1 MREKIPISWLH
12 SHDYCEY
19 QIYLKNVKGLK
30 IIPTANL
37 VMGRN
42 RHNVLEVEHK
52 EMATEELSI
61 DAALDKAKTE
71 EIVLI
76 GREIP
81 VEGSKLKGRID
92 EVHFGPNQIIILD
105 DKPNSYAWD
114 SNKKQ
119 IWGYCLAF
127 EEHYSP
133 KLPLLACLRHRDSQ
147 RIVWQEIFT
156 DQHRD
161 IVLDAIARIF
171 GVLRGERDPDHTD
184 NIKKCL
190 ACNFYGRCDMV
201 STV

>member
-1 MREKIPISWLH
+1 MRDKIPISWLH

-30 IIPTANL
+30 IIPTAHL
-37 VMGRN
+37 IMGRQ

-52 EMATEELSI
+52 EKATEELSI
-61 DAALDKAKTE
+61 DNALEKAKIE

-92 EVHFGPNQIIILD
+92 EVQFGPNQIIILD
-105 DKPNSYAWD
+105 DKPNNYAWD
-114 SNKKQ
+114 GNKKQ

-147 RIVWQEIFT
+147 SIVWQEIFT
-156 DQHRD
+156 DEHRD
-161 IVLDAIARIF
+161 IVLDSINKIF
-171 GVLRGERDPDHTD
+171 GVLSGEREPDHTE
-184 NIKKCL
+184 NIKKCM
-190 ACNFYGRCDMV
+190 ACNFYSRCDMV
-201 STV
+201 SKS